1 MKTTR
6 SDAVKGYKL
15 DFATNTLTINY
26 KFNKALSDYGSPE
39 YNRYHAILTDFPNL
53 TVVVKAGR
61 EITTTRPTKRFTYDN
76 METYIGSFENARAL
90 LDRFAVVQRRSKA
103 LASPYKYVRDWFQ
116 AQFPNYKDSTTFK
129 ETKPAVP
136 LAPVPDTALYNP
148 KPETG
153 AGVKKAS

>member
-26 KFNKALSDYGSPE
+26 KFNKALSDFGSKE
-39 YNRYHAILTDFPNL
+39 YKRYKAIMRDFPNL

-61 EITTTRPTKRFTYDN
+61 EITTTRPTKRLTYPN
-76 METYIGSFENARAL
+76 METYMSCFENAEEL
-90 LDRFAVVQRRSKA
+90 LDRFAIIQKRSKA

-116 AQFPNYKDSTTFK
+116 AQFPDYKESATF
-129 ETKPAVP
+129 EEIKPAVP
-136 LAPVPDTALYNP
+136 LAPIPDA
-148 KPETG
+148 
-153 AGVKKAS
+153 ASYPRKVEDTQAA

>member
-26 KFNKALSDYGSPE
+26 KFHKALSDYGSPE
-39 YNRYHAILTDFPNL
+39 YNRYHAIMTDFPNL

-61 EITTTRPTKRFTYDN
+61 EITTTRPTKRLTYTN
-76 METYIGSFENARAL
+76 METYMSCFENAETL
-90 LDRFAVVQRRSKA
+90 LDRFTIVQKRSKA

-116 AQFPNYKDSTTFK
+116 AQFPDYKESATF
-129 ETKPAVP
+129 EEIKPAVP
-136 LAPVPDTALYNP
+136 VTPIPDTASY
-148 KPETG
+148 KRKDE
-153 AGVKKAS
+153 AAQAA

>member
-26 KFNKALSDYGSPE
+26 KFHKALSDYGSPE
-39 YNRYHAILTDFPNL
+39 YNRYHAIMTDFPNL

-61 EITTTRPTKRFTYDN
+61 EITTTRPTKRLTYTN
-76 METYIGSFENARAL
+76 METYMSCFENAEAL
-90 LDRFAVVQRRSKA
+90 LDRFIIVQKRSKA

-116 AQFPNYKDSTTFK
+116 AQFPDYKESATF
-129 ETKPAVP
+129 EEIKPAVP
-136 LAPVPDTALYNP
+136 VTPIPDTASY
-148 KPETG
+148 KRKDE
-153 AGVKKAS
+153 AAQAA

>member
-26 KFNKALSDYGSPE
+26 KFHKALSDYGSPE
-39 YNRYHAILTDFPNL
+39 YNRYHAIMTDFPNL

-61 EITTTRPTKRFTYDN
+61 EITTTRPTKRLTYTN
-76 METYIGSFENARAL
+76 METYMSCFENAEAL
-90 LDRFAVVQRRSKA
+90 LDRFTIVQKRSKA

-116 AQFPNYKDSTTFK
+116 AQFPDYKESATF
-129 ETKPAVP
+129 EEIKPAVP
-136 LAPVPDTALYNP
+136 VTPIPDTASY
-148 KPETG
+148 KRKDE
-153 AGVKKAS
+153 AAQVA